1 MIEEEVVGLLA
12 NLPGVVVITA
22 GPENNAPEV
31 SWGDSFSFYDPD
43 GTSDRRQPFATI
55 VTKDY
60 PGFDTLSNL
69 DRPGVFRLNLAVGRD
84 VFERPFGF
92 SPAQFADRAAE
103 FDFAVPDRVIPHPRI
118 RGAKLDLD
126 PGAGH
131 IPEIRCV
138 SWSTMPTGGPGIVT
152 SGTPDHAG
160 RTWPMGPVDS

>member
-69 DRPGVFRLNLAVGRD
+69 DRPG
-84 VFERPFGF
+84 GF